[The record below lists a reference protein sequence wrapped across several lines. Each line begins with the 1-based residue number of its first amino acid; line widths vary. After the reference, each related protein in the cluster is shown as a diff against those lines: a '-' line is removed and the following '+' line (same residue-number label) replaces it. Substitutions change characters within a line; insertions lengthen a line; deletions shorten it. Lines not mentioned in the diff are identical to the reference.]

1 MLTDI
6 EVLAIIG
13 GVVVAYFGI
22 YAIVNTTKAVM
33 YAMGYTI
40 CVLRACDYSKAK
52 GKYIKLCAFL
62 MKCPIIAFGEHL
74 FGYSPSTRVT
84 WEKNGKQYEWKPYFH
99 YRKLK

>member
-13 GVVVAYFGI
+13 CIVVAYFGI

-33 YAMGYTI
+33 HATGYTI
-40 CVLRACDYSKAK
+40 CLMVACDYTKIK
-52 GKYIKLCAFL
+52 GNRIELSWFWIKSGVVAFCDKL
-62 MKCPIIAFGEHL
+62 FDHL
-74 FGYSPSTRVT
+74 PSTRVT
-84 WEKNGKQYEWKPYFH
+84 WEKNGTQCEWKPYFH